1 MVDQK
6 IVDFALAELN
16 WGDCHK
22 KDSRVEDF
30 KTTEGGIPG
39 ILYTFHLE
47 GSGDKLECLTED
59 LNSCSISVYSE
70 PWKKK
75 MSVNW
80 YKSTCK
86 PLTDEMLELYD

>member
-1 MVDQK
+1 M
-6 IVDFALAELN
+6 DFALAELN

-22 KDSRVEDF
+22 IETSVEDF
-30 KTTEGGIPG
+30 MKAEGGTAG
-39 ILYTFHLE
+39 IRYSFNLE

-59 LNSCSISVYSE
+59 LDSCSVSVYSE

-86 PLTDEMLELYD
+86 PLTDEIKALYD